1 MSLTQEQVKHIAN
14 LSRLQL
20 DDADVA
26 KYQKDLNS
34 IVEYIDI
41 LEKVPEEELK
51 NINLDTL
58 NILPLRKDEIKV
70 WVIASREDLLKCS
83 SKKII
88 NHSIAIGN
96 IM

>member
-20 DDADVA
+20 NSDEVA
-26 KYQKDLNS
+26 SFQKNLNS
-34 IVEYIDI
+34 IVEYVDI
-41 LEKVPEEELK
+41 LEKVPEDELRSVDN
-51 NINLDTL
+51 NILD
-58 NILPLRKDEIKV
+58 ILPLRKDEIKP
-70 WVIASREDLLKCS
+70 WIISSREDLLKCS

>member
-20 DDADVA
+20 NSDEVA
-26 KYQKDLNS
+26 SFQKNLNS
-34 IVEYIDI
+34 IVEYVDI
-41 LEKVPEEELK
+41 LEKVPEDELRSVDN
-51 NINLDTL
+51 NILD
-58 NILPLRKDEIKV
+58 ILPLRKDEIKPG
-70 WVIASREDLLKCS
+70 IISSREDLLKCS